1 MSASSWDEAVPVSA
15 SPAVPAVTTRW
26 KLATRIAFRFA
37 FSYLVLYNFPFPFDM
52 IWDRALGYEAMW
64 EAITKAVAKQ
74 FFGVTIVISIPG
86 SGDTTYDYYKIL
98 CMFVVACVATL
109 IWSILDRRRLEYTR
123 LYEWLR
129 VYIRFSLA
137 CTMFLYGTAKILP
150 TQFAAPGLDR
160 LLQPFGDASPMGLL
174 WTFMGA
180 SKGYTIFTG
189 IGEMLGGLLLT
200 FRRTTLLGA
209 LVTIAVMSNVVALN
223 FFYDVPVKLF
233 SMHLLAMAV
242 FLVLPDAKRLAQTFF
257 LYRPAPLVD
266 RKWLHIAGVVLR
278 TALVL
283 FVIVKGLQSS
293 IEARAYYDARTSLR
307 GIWNVD
313 TLVIDGVTRPPL
325 ITDDTR
331 WRRIVID
338 RPDVIAIYPM
348 VGRRTRYGLEIDE
361 KKGTML
367 LTKGEQSKWTFTY
380 HRPVPTTMVLDG
392 TLDARKIHATLR
404 KSDEDAS
411 FRLTTRGFHWIN
423 ELPFNR

>member
-15 SPAVPAVTTRW
+15 SPAVPVATTRW
-26 KLATRIAFRFA
+26 KFATRVAFRFA
-37 FSYLVLYNFPFPFDM
+37 FSYLVLYNFPFPLNM

-64 EAITKAVAKQ
+64 ETIVKAVAKQ
-74 FFGVTIVISIPG
+74 FFGITIVIAIPG
-86 SGDTTYDYYKIL
+86 SGDTTYDYFKIL
-98 CMFVVACVATL
+98 CLFVVACVATL
-109 IWSILDRRRLEYTR
+109 IWSILDRRRLEYAR

-137 CTMFLYGTAKILP
+137 CTMFLYGTAKIIP
-150 TQFAAPGLDR
+150 AQFVAPGLDR
-160 LLQPFGDASPMGLL
+160 LLQSFGDASPMGLL

-180 SKGYTIFTG
+180 STGYTIFTG
-189 IGEMLGGLLLT
+189 AGEMLGGLLLT

-233 SMHLLAMAV
+233 SVHLLAMAL

-257 LYRPAPLVD
+257 LHRPADVVQG
-266 RKWLHIAGVVLR
+266 KWLRIAGIVLR
-278 TALVL
+278 TALVVL
-283 FVIVKGLQSS
+283 VIVKGLQFS
-293 IEARAYYDARTSLR
+293 IEARTYNNARSPMR

-313 TLVIDGVTRPPL
+313 TLVIDGVNRPPL

-338 RPDVIAIYPM
+338 QPDVIAIYPM
-348 VGRRTRYGLEIDE
+348 VGRRKRFGLALDE
-361 KKGTML
+361 KKGVL
-367 LTKGEQSKWTFTY
+367 QLIKADDSKWTFTI
-380 HRPVPTTMVLDG
+380 HRPVPTTMVMDG
-392 TLDARKIHATLR
+392 TFDGRNYHAILR